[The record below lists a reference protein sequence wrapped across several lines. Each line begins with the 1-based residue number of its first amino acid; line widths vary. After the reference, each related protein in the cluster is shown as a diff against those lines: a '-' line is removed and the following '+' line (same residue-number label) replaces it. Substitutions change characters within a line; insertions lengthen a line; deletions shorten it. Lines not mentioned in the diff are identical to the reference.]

1 MYIYLCV
8 YIYIYT
14 HKCVYV
20 YIYIYTH
27 THTQYFFIHSS
38 VDGHLVCFHI
48 LTIVNNA
55 AMSIDLCISF
65 WISASC
71 LSEWLWSKRIQIT
84 NVGKDV
90 EKREPSHTVGGNVN
104 WCSHCGNSMEV
115 SEKTKNRTT
124 IWPRI
129 STPGNIHLCPKKK
142 TLIWKKSAPQ
152 YSKQHYLQLPRCGSN
167 LSVHQQMSG

>member
-1 MYIYLCV
+1 MNIYTSNFYKKKVTKKNIWHSGKNIYVYLFVCIYIHIHTQMCICV
-8 YIYIYT
+8 YL
-14 HKCVYV
+14 
-20 YIYIYTH
+20 YIYTH

-55 AMSIDLCISF
+55 AMSNELCISF

-90 EKREPSHTVGGNVN
+90 EKRDPSHTVGGNVN
-104 WCSHCGNSMEV
+104 WCGHCGKQYGSF
-115 SEKTKNRTT
+115 SKT
-124 IWPRI
+124 
-129 STPGNIHLCPKKK
+129 
-142 TLIWKKSAPQ
+142 WK
-152 YSKQHYLQLPRCGSN
+152 
-167 LSVHQQMSG
+167 